1 MTALFSNNSVYPKS
15 VYEDAWED
23 MELLCENWI
32 ALHGVDRTFCKLAM
46 KNFAE
51 HLKVDPQEIK
61 SKRKGDTTKSFK
73 DYVTQLMNKIR
84 INNQHED

>member
-1 MTALFSNNSVYPKS
+1 MTAFFSNNSEYPKS

-46 KNFAE
+46 KNFAKK
-51 HLKVDPQEIK
+51 LRVDPQKVQRKKKVANSKIFEEIA
-61 SKRKGDTTKSFK
+61 SQR
-73 DYVTQLMNKIR
+73 M
-84 INNQHED
+84 

>member
-1 MTALFSNNSVYPKS
+1 MTAFFSNNPEYPKS

-46 KNFAE
+46 KNFAKK
-51 HLKVDPQEIK
+51 LKVDP
-61 SKRKGDTTKSFK
+61 
-73 DYVTQLMNKIR
+73 
-84 INNQHED
+84 

>member
-1 MTALFSNNSVYPKS
+1 MTAFFSNNSGYPKS

-46 KNFAE
+46 KNFVKYLE
-51 HLKVDPQEIK
+51 IDPQKIK
-61 SKRKGDTTKSFK
+61 SRKESATNKSFE
-73 DYVTQLMNKIR
+73 DDV
-84 INNQHED
+84 NQSMIKTKN

>member
-1 MTALFSNNSVYPKS
+1 MTALFSNSSEYPKS

-46 KNFAE
+46 KNFVK
-51 HLKVDPQEIK
+51 HLGVDPQK
-61 SKRKGDTTKSFK
+61 VKTKRESATNKGFE
-73 DYVTQLMNKIR
+73 DYVNQLMSKNK
-84 INNQHED
+84 D